1 MENDGQIPFFDVN
14 VLRENGNLETNV
26 YRKETS
32 TVVDTNF
39 LFSYHLNTNLA
50 WFIRSYIAVFA

>member
-26 YRKETS
+26 YRKETP
-32 TVVDTNF
+32 TVVDTDF
-39 LFSYHLNTNLA
+39 LF
-50 WFIRSYIAVFA
+50 